1 MRRFSLIFLFVVSL
15 LMFAVVT
22 MPLGFLLGKSGARQ
36 AGFTW
41 QAAQGGIFNGK
52 ISGAR
57 FGAQPIGDVE
67 LAFTPSSLLRAKLG
81 YKFQWG
87 GPTGTGAGHI
97 ALNRS
102 DLTISDLDA
111 DFQLAE
117 FVYLIADIRNTNGKA
132 SIQNGVVSM
141 NEGSC
146 NQASGSVISD
156 IVTKV
161 AARYDTQ
168 ASQLS
173 GALSCDTDA
182 LQLAMEGSIAQE
194 GKLTTKLRLDLLG
207 ASNFEANVD
216 TRDPLLIAG
225 LSSYGFQEGPNGV
238 VFRDEL
244 TLSKGF

>member
-1 MRRFSLIFLFVVSL
+1 LE
-15 LMFAVVT
+15 
-22 MPLGFLLGKSGARQ
+22 KSGASQ

-81 YKFQWG
+81 YKFKWD
-87 GPTGTGAGHI
+87 GPTGIGAGHI
-97 ALNRS
+97 SLNRS
-102 DLTISDLDA
+102 DLTISGLDA

-117 FVYLIADIRNTNGKA
+117 FVYLIADMRSTNGQA
-132 SIQNGVVSM
+132 SIQNGTVSM
-141 NEGSC
+141 NEGACS
-146 NQASGSVISD
+146 QASGTVTSD
-156 IVTKV
+156 LVTKV
-161 AARYDTQ
+161 AARYDTE

-173 GALSCDTDA
+173 GTLSCDASA
-182 LQLAMEGSIAQE
+182 LQLAMQGNISQD
-194 GKLTTKLRLDLLG
+194 GQLTTKLRLDLLG

-216 TRDPLLIAG
+216 TRDPLLIVG